1 MAVVTGGDGDG
12 DCGPHSL
19 ALTGSLC
26 CHAGLSPQEMAPV
39 PVWCLLKV
47 KGRVLLTLH
56 RTLESLRLDKTSEI
70 IKSNHHPLTTVPTK
84 PWPSVPHLRTS
95 KMAVKGDPAEARTV

>member
-1 MAVVTGGDGDG
+1 MMAVVTGGDGDG

-70 IKSNHHPLTTVPTK
+70 IQPSPYHHCA
-84 PWPSVPHLRTS
+84 H
-95 KMAVKGDPAEARTV
+95 

>member
-19 ALTGSLC
+19 ALTGSLR

-39 PVWCLLKV
+39 PV
-47 KGRVLLTLH
+47 
-56 RTLESLRLDKTSEI
+56 
-70 IKSNHHPLTTVPTK
+70 
-84 PWPSVPHLRTS
+84 
-95 KMAVKGDPAEARTV
+95 